1 MAGLCRY
8 DFPERV
14 LKCIFFL
21 SQERLCWFLAE
32 KQSQCHHWLI
42 ALWTQG
48 IQPWHPMQKHEA
60 AGSLAVW

>member
-1 MAGLCRY
+1 
-8 DFPERV
+8 
-14 LKCIFFL
+14 
-21 SQERLCWFLAE
+21 
-32 KQSQCHHWLI
+32 LI